1 MRRFL
6 PSLSA
11 LHAFD
16 ASVRYLS
23 FTRASE
29 NLGMTQS
36 GVSRQIQNLESFLGL
51 KLFERIGPRLVLT
64 EEGQSYYEEVS
75 RILAKLEEVSMDA
88 VRGYKTQSLL
98 KIGLPPTLMRKWAPT
113 ILSSFAKAHQQIWF
127 EVFPCSHDLDW
138 SKSDLDLAVLR
149 GIGNWPNVRSHQL
162 FQEELVVVGSPSL
175 VPENGLAG
183 DVELLDFPLIQNSS
197 RPTLWLHWLRGA
209 GIHYNKR
216 IFGPRL
222 PTHDVIIECA
232 TAGMGL
238 AIAPR
243 LFVQDELRAGKLK
256 LALKRVQ
263 TSGESYF
270 LCSAQ
275 TRQGAKNVH
284 LFRDW
289 VIAEA
294 KRQRYDRPARPQS
307 QT

>member
-36 GVSRQIQNLESFLGL
+36 GVSRQIQNLELFLGL
-51 KLFERIGPRLVLT
+51 KLFERAGPRLVLT

-98 KIGLPPTLMRKWAPT
+98 KIGLPPTLMRKWAPG
-113 ILSSFAKAHQQIWF
+113 IISAIAKTHPQIWF
-127 EVFPCSHDLDW
+127 EVFPCTHDLDW
-138 SKSDLDLAVLR
+138 SKSDLDLALLR
-149 GIGNWPNVRSHQL
+149 GIGNWVNVRSHLL
-162 FQEELVVVGSPSL
+162 FPEELVVVGSPDI

-183 DVELLDFPLIQNSS
+183 DVELLDFPLIQNSN
-197 RPTLWLHWLRGA
+197 RPSLWLHWLRGA

-222 PTHDVIIECA
+222 PTHDIIIECA
-232 TAGMGL
+232 VAGMGL

-243 LFVQDELRAGKLK
+243 IFVQDELRSGKLK
-256 LALKRVQ
+256 LALDRVQ

-270 LCSAQ
+270 LCVAQ
-275 TRQGAKNVH
+275 ARQGSKNVH
-284 LFRDW
+284 LFRDGF
-289 VIAEA
+289 IAEA
-294 KRQRYDRPARPQS
+294 KRHRHSLAAAS
-307 QT
+307 QIQA